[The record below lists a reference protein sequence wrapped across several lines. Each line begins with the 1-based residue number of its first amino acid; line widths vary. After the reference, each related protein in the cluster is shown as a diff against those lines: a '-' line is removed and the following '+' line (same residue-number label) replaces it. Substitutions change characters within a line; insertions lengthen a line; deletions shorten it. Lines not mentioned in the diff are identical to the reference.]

1 MRQLLLTL
9 REPGRFARAAKAMVP
24 YLWIEL
30 VLPGGSILFLFLF
43 LKQLS
48 KTEVKP

>member
-1 MRQLLLTL
+1 MRQLLMTL
-9 REPGRFARAAKAMVP
+9 REPGRFARAAKAILP

-48 KTEVKP
+48 KTEVQP